1 MDFGSGVLVG
11 RLSCPMLNPFP
22 KSVHFLDYQ
31 NFGALFDFF
40 FSGQIV
46 RTCAISIGYKLVN
59 IELAKFV

>member
-11 RLSCPMLNPFP
+11 RLSCQMLNPFP

-40 FSGQIV
+40 SLVKLLELVQLALV
-46 RTCAISIGYKLVN
+46 ISLLI
-59 IELAKFV
+59 